1 MMGIEKDGII
11 QKTNGQRKTYG
22 IASGLEMNIPMF
34 KLVKA
39 TVVNMVVVNI
49 KEEKDK
55 PVASTSGQ

>member
-1 MMGIEKDGII
+1 MGIEKDGII
-11 QKTNGQRKTYG
+11 LKTNGERKPYG
-22 IASGLEMNIPMF
+22 IASGLEINIPML

-49 KEEKDK
+49 EEEKDK